1 MVCISLNL
9 EITMYLSLWL
19 MRTTHSPAF
28 LVIRVVPCLALA
40 NTSYFT
46 FSLFHLDW
54 IEIGLC
60 FLRAECVLSDS
71 KSLTHD

>member
-19 MRTTHSPAF
+19 MRTSFPSILSNQSCTMFGFGQH
-28 LVIRVVPCLALA
+28 L
-40 NTSYFT
+40 YFT

-71 KSLTHD
+71 KSLSHD